1 MNESLYA
8 QYVSKFFPI
17 LQKYLEKINGKRT
30 KRLTYLHKTM
40 LDMEYSPDGKW
51 ESTTV
56 NTTYVT
62 ADYVAVDSEVPLKG
76 RDTLATSNGKIP
88 KIGISRVLKESDILA
103 INVMIAQGA
112 TQAQLARKL
121 SDDAQFC
128 RVSIDEKNEKS
139 FLEALCNGYVAIK
152 DEDNKNKDAIMRLN
166 YGYFPDN
173 TFGAT
178 VKGEI
183 TIEDMKRV
191 IEKADADGN
200 TIIKI
205 CISKTTYNKLR
216 QTKEAKE
223 LVANYKGQTF
233 TPDSVLPTPTATI
246 FNEAF
251 ADDNN
256 GVEFQIIDRT
266 VIVEK
271 DGVKKSIKP
280 WNDNRLVFICN
291 EKVGTLVYGRLAEQS
306 NPVRGVSYQLIDTFK
321 LISKYSKNDP
331 LREVTSG
338 QAFVCPVISDVDQ
351 IYVLD
356 ISEAQAVD
364 TVKEGTDSGD
374 EKITV
379 WGKTYTKPKFVQE
392 LNKIAETNFGAKDAD
407 GDIIEAVNKL
417 SNAKE
422 AALVKAVE
430 SHVSK

>member
-8 QYVSKFFPI
+8 QYVAKFFPI

-30 KRLTYLHKTM
+30 ERLTYLHKTM
-40 LDMEYSPDGKW
+40 LDMEYSPDNKW
-51 ESTTV
+51 ESTTL
-56 NTTYVT
+56 NTTYVA
-62 ADYVAVDSEVPLKG
+62 ADYVAVDSELPIKS
-76 RDTLATSNGKIP
+76 RDRLATANGKIP
-88 KIGISRVLKESDILA
+88 KVGISRYLKESDINA
-103 INVMIAQGA
+103 INIMIAQGA
-112 TQAQLARKL
+112 TQAQIARKL

-128 RVSIDEKNEKS
+128 RVGLDEKNEKS

-152 DEDNKNKDAIMRLN
+152 DEDNPKMLMRLN

-183 TIEDMKRV
+183 SIEDMKRV

-233 TPDSVLPTPTATI
+233 TPDSVLPTPTATV

-256 GVEFQIIDRT
+256 GITFQIIDRT
-266 VIVEK
+266 VMIEEN
-271 DGVKKSIKP
+271 GVRNSVKP

-291 EKVGTLVYGRLAEQS
+291 ETVGSLVYGRLAEQS
-306 NPVRGVSYQLIDTFK
+306 NPVKNVDYQTLDTFK
-321 LISKYSKNDP
+321 LISKYSLVNP

-364 TVKEGTDSGD
+364 TEKEGTDSGD

-379 WGKTYTKPKFVQE
+379 WGKTYTKPQFVQE
-392 LNKIAETNFGAKDAD
+392 LNKIAGTNFGAKDAD
-407 GDIIEAVNKL
+407 ADIIEAVNKL

-430 SHVSK
+430 THVSE

>member
-8 QYVSKFFPI
+8 QYVAKFFPI

-30 KRLTYLHKTM
+30 ERLTYLHKTM
-40 LDMEYSPDGKW
+40 LDMEYSPDNKW
-51 ESTTV
+51 ESTTL
-56 NTTYVT
+56 NTTYVA
-62 ADYVAVDSEVPLKG
+62 ADYVAVDSELPIKS
-76 RDTLATSNGKIP
+76 RDRLATANGKIP
-88 KIGISRVLKESDILA
+88 KVGISRYLKESDINA
-103 INVMIAQGA
+103 INIMIAQGA
-112 TQAQLARKL
+112 TQAQIARKL

-128 RVSIDEKNEKS
+128 RVGLDEKNEKS

-152 DEDNKNKDAIMRLN
+152 DEDNPKMLMRLN

-183 TIEDMKRV
+183 SIEDMKRV

-233 TPDSVLPTPTATI
+233 TPDSVLPTPTATV

-256 GVEFQIIDRT
+256 GITFQIIDRT
-266 VIVEK
+266 VMIEEN
-271 DGVKKSIKP
+271 GVRNSVKP

-291 EKVGTLVYGRLAEQS
+291 ETVGSLVYGRLAEQS
-306 NPVRGVSYQLIDTFK
+306 NPVKNVDYQTLDTFK
-321 LISKYSKNDP
+321 LISKYSLVNP

-364 TVKEGTDSGD
+364 TEKEGTDSGD

-379 WGKTYTKPKFVQE
+379 WGKTYTKPQFVQE
-392 LNKIAETNFGAKDAD
+392 LNKIAGTNFGAKDAD
-407 GDIIEAVNKL
+407 ADIIEAVNKL

-430 SHVSK
+430 SHVSE